1 MSVKLRVHAIEK
13 EAAFIPNCY
22 DDNNNCRYL
31 TMDVALQNVT
41 NVQPP
46 SLAILHD
53 RLIVSIGRT
62 SRRGVVIKDR
72 IEDDSLFRRRAGND
86 VGHCGRALV
95 EEAVY

>member
-1 MSVKLRVHAIEK
+1 
-13 EAAFIPNCY
+13 
-22 DDNNNCRYL
+22 
-31 TMDVALQNVT
+31 MDVALQNVT

-46 SLAILHD
+46 SLTKLHD

-72 IEDDSLFRRRAGND
+72 IEDDSLFRCGIGDD

-95 EEAVY
+95 EEAVD